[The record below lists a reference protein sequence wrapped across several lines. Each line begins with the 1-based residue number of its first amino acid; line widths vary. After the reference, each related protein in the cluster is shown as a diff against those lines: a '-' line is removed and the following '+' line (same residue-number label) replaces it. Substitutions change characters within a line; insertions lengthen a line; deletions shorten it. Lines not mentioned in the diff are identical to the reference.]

1 MIEYLQQGNYVYIGD
16 ISMGVSYKKL
26 FKLLID
32 KDITKTELAT
42 QASISRSTLA
52 KISKHE
58 LVSMDVILRIC
69 DVLKCD
75 IGDVIEIS
83 EE

>member
-1 MIEYLQQGNYVYIGD
+1 
-16 ISMGVSYKKL
+16 MGVSYKKL

-32 KDITKTELAT
+32 KEINRTELAT

-58 LVSMDVILRIC
+58 LVSMDVLVRIC

-75 IGDVIEIS
+75 IGDIVEIDKIFRS
-83 EE
+83 

>member
-1 MIEYLQQGNYVYIGD
+1 
-16 ISMGVSYKKL
+16 MGVSYKKL

-32 KDITKTELAT
+32 KEINKTELAS
-42 QASISRSTLA
+42 QANISRSTLA

-69 DVLKCD
+69 EVLHCD
-75 IGDVIEIS
+75 ISDVVEIDDN
-83 EE
+83 E